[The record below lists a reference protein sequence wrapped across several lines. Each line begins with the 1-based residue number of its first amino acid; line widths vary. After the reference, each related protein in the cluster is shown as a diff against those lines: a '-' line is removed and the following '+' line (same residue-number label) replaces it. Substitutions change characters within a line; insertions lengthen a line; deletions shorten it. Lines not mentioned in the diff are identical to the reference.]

1 MNYIINPAWFYWM
14 SVVSGIKKVV
24 LVVAMLMLF
33 PCVGFFIN
41 ACVEAESGCDGFEDD
56 DAKRSLKVSGKWL
69 TISIILFVV
78 FAFVPSKDT
87 LIEMQVAKLA
97 TVENANWTLETIK
110 SAVDYIVEAIKSMK

>member
-14 SVVSGIKKVV
+14 SVASGIKMVV
-24 LVVAMLMLF
+24 LVVAIFMLF

-41 ACVEAESGCDGFEDD
+41 ACVEAEYGCDGFEDD
-56 DAKRSLKVSGKWL
+56 DAKRSIKESSKWL
-69 TISIILFVV
+69 TICIILFVV

-97 TVENANWTLETIK
+97 TYENATWTLETVK

>member
-14 SVVSGIKKVV
+14 SVASGIKMVV
-24 LVVAMLMLF
+24 LVVAILMLF

-41 ACVEAESGCDGFEDD
+41 ACIEAECEYDGFDDD

-69 TISIILFVV
+69 AISIVLFVV

>member
-14 SVVSGIKKVV
+14 SVASGIKTVV
-24 LVVAMLMLF
+24 LVVAILMLF

-41 ACVEAESGCDGFEDD
+41 ACIEAECGDGFEGD

-69 TISIILFVV
+69 AISIVLFVV
-78 FAFVPSKDT
+78 FAFVPSKNT
-87 LIEMQVAKLA
+87 LIEMQIAKLA

>member
-14 SVVSGIKKVV
+14 SVASGIKMVV
-24 LVVAMLMLF
+24 LVVALLMLF
-33 PCVGFFIN
+33 PCIGFFIN
-41 ACVEAESGCDGFEDD
+41 ACIEAEWDGFEDD

-110 SAVDYIVEAIKSMK
+110 SAVDYIVDAIKSMK